1 MDDPSWL
8 PSSSRISL
16 IGALVVAV
24 VSAFIGGATALTVSS
39 TGLPHS
45 AVANHTR
52 GGVLLGDSVQ
62 QVTAR
67 VLPSVVKLETTVG
80 LLSFEGSGV
89 VLRSD
94 GLVVTNNHVV
104 AVPEELTKGPHP
116 VTRTAT
122 FFDGR
127 TTAFAMVGGDP
138 ASDIAVVRVQDATDL
153 KPITLGSSANLHIG
167 QEVIAVGSPLG
178 MDGTITTGIISALHR
193 PVSAAGDL
201 TQDDAVLDAIQTDAA
216 INPGSSGGALLD
228 SNGALVG
235 LVAAFAT
242 ATVDYVNGP
251 GGSIGLGFAI
261 PVDQAAR
268 IAGQLAVSG
277 EAVHATLGVEFVSA
291 SPVRGA
297 KVVAVAP
304 GGPADAAGIPDD
316 ALITKI
322 DDRGI
327 ANANAVTA
335 YLHSKVPGDSLTV
348 TFVDPRGV
356 VETTR
361 VILGVQ

>member
-1 MDDPSWL
+1 MDDQSRL
-8 PSSSRISL
+8 PSLSRL
-16 IGALVVAV
+16 LVTGAVVVAV
-24 VSAFIGGATALTVSS
+24 VSALMGGATALTVCPA
-39 TGLPHS
+39 GLPLCAAGGHI
-45 AVANHTR
+45 R
-52 GGVLLGDSVQ
+52 GATVLGDSVQ
-62 QVTAR
+62 QIATR

-89 VLRSD
+89 IFRSD
-94 GLVVTNNHVV
+94 GLVMTNNHVV
-104 AVPEELTKGPHP
+104 AVPEELTTGPHP

-122 FFDGR
+122 FSDGR
-127 TTAFAMVGGDP
+127 TASFAMVGGDP
-138 ASDIAVVRVQDATDL
+138 ASDVAVVRVEDAEHL
-153 KPITLGSSANLHIG
+153 LPIALGSSADLHVG
-167 QEVIAVGSPLG
+167 QEVMAVGSPLG
-178 MDGTITTGIISALHR
+178 MDGTVTSGIISALHR
-193 PVSAAGDL
+193 PVSAAGDI

-216 INPGSSGGALLD
+216 INPGSSGGALVD
-228 SNGALVG
+228 STGALVG
-235 LVAAFAT
+235 LIAAFAT

-277 EAVHATLGVEFVSA
+277 VAVHATLGVELVSA

-304 GGPADAAGIPDD
+304 GGPADAAGIPED

-335 YLHSKVPGDSLTV
+335 YLHSKVPGDSLTL